1 MEDVIKTL
9 IRQVIFK
16 EGNTFDLLS
25 AAMHRYTSESVHSL
39 QEMKA
44 KQTTKAKG
52 DLFEAFCKVYLRT
65 KYEEV
70 WSLKDLPED
79 IRESLLLTR
88 HDMGIDLIVKEKNKY
103 SAVQCKW
110 KSPYAKGVV
119 PGTSKLRREK
129 VNWSE
134 LCTFLV
140 LCERSGP
147 WAQHI
152 VMTNGTGIR
161 RVGRSSKKDKSIC
174 LKTFQGIPKET
185 WTQMAGMEGRTLNET
200 IEEEEDILS
209 LQEKRL
215 HYFTNK
221 KN

>member
-1 MEDVIKTL
+1 MFIGRIKITYSKTSILIFNFHFFLKEKMEDVIKTL

-79 IRESLLLTR
+79 KR
-88 HDMGIDLIVKEKNKY
+88 
-103 SAVQCKW
+103 
-110 KSPYAKGVV
+110 KSPIDS
-119 PGTSKLRREK
+119 T
-129 VNWSE
+129 
-134 LCTFLV
+134 
-140 LCERSGP
+140 
-147 WAQHI
+147 
-152 VMTNGTGIR
+152 
-161 RVGRSSKKDKSIC
+161 
-174 LKTFQGIPKET
+174 
-185 WTQMAGMEGRTLNET
+185 
-200 IEEEEDILS
+200 
-209 LQEKRL
+209 
-215 HYFTNK
+215 
-221 KN
+221 